1 MADLTPEQ
9 IEQIGEL
16 YHLHVKTLYQGE
28 LARVV
33 YGSHRR
39 EEVSWNVYSKGWH
52 RNHGPARWINAA
64 VEIGEDG
71 MLHIETSR
79 GRSIIVPAHETI
91 IALFALDSGDPESL
105 KDALVGLDS
114 VGLWNHEVATAVR
127 KALKEQG
134 YTVRK
139 QAKKGYGAKKNPR
152 PGSIDAV
159 QILTRKEARQVLDEA
174 GFEDEPLPQ
183 IGWLIHLD
191 ETHWLENAGGQFELV
206 DFSLLTA
213 PWMQRMKP
221 PYPKPPYRNPGGLQH
236 RTARTRQD
244 VLFETGTPVTF
255 RAMRNTAP
263 SVYMGS
269 QFGQD
274 IEPAGT
280 FMLVDDYDAWNDPG
294 AQVGGWVFFV
304 QRFTSPLVIAM
315 VADDDPMAP
324 IYGPTGWKQRLSE
337 AYGGATGV
345 ELSEAILASGHD
357 GVVTVGPAPNDV
369 REVVDLT
376 KLPRSAAHRA
386 KKNPPAG
393 DWRGERG

>member
-1 MADLTPEQ
+1 
-9 IEQIGEL
+9 
-16 YHLHVKTLYQGE
+16 
-28 LARVV
+28 
-33 YGSHRR
+33 
-39 EEVSWNVYSKGWH
+39 
-52 RNHGPARWINAA
+52 
-64 VEIGEDG
+64 
-71 MLHIETSR
+71 
-79 GRSIIVPAHETI
+79 
-91 IALFALDSGDPESL
+91 
-105 KDALVGLDS
+105 
-114 VGLWNHEVATAVR
+114 
-127 KALKEQG
+127 
-134 YTVRK
+134 
-139 QAKKGYGAKKNPR
+139 
-152 PGSIDAV
+152 
-159 QILTRKEARQVLDEA
+159 
-174 GFEDEPLPQ
+174 
-183 IGWLIHLD
+183 LD

-206 DFSLLTA
+206 DFSKLTA

-221 PYPKPPYRNPGGLQH
+221 PYHNPPYQNPGGLQH

-337 AYGGATGV
+337 AFGGATGV

-376 KLPRSAAHRA
+376 RLPRSVAHRA
-386 KKNPPAG
+386 KKNSDVRQVPLEVKLAIGRLMRILSRPYQPGDDDEYWRCRNIILDASEEAG
-393 DWRGERG
+393 FDFTDYAPNWVRDRLKGAQGD